1 MLVPSMPLAAAR
13 TSSRLLQNLTP
24 PALPR
29 PPAWICAL
37 TIHCEPPS
45 ALAASTAASGEL
57 ATLPGGTA
65 MPYCANSSLAWYSWK
80 FIPIPRANGE
90 TYRPHAM
97 GGVGAGE
104 SSDGGSR
111 RAAGVQCALLGVSR
125 QSIAQYGQAFSR
137 KGARNGM
144 ACRFAAVR
152 AGAWH
157 WPLACLYSSE
167 RRADAV

>member
-13 TSSRLLQNLTP
+13 TSSKLLQNLTP
-24 PALPR
+24 PDLPR

-37 TIHCEPPS
+37 TIHCVPPS

-90 TYRPHAM
+90 TYRA
-97 GGVGAGE
+97 ARALAAWTRE
-104 SSDGGSR
+104 RSDGGFQH
-111 RAAGVQCALLGVSR
+111 AAGVQCALPGVNR
-125 QSIAQYGQAFSR
+125 ARIAQY
-137 KGARNGM
+137 
-144 ACRFAAVR
+144 
-152 AGAWH
+152 
-157 WPLACLYSSE
+157 
-167 RRADAV
+167 